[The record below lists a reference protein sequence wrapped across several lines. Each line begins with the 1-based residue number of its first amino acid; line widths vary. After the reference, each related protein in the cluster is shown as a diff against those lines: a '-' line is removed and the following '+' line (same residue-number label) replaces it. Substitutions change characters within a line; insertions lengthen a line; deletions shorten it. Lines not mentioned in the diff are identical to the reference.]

1 MTDNLQYDFNSE
13 FENRNYKSCFARSM
27 AVNSQYKPPKSL
39 DYQQMGSEVKKKS
52 EIFKKEIS
60 DRPSVQN
67 QETQEVKMR
76 KSSRTK
82 LEEARRY
89 SCSNLNTSL
98 YNSIRRSSFC
108 SSRISE
114 IPVENMVNQSK
125 LETLQWQLKEIQKS
139 REMYRAVM
147 KQVVTYLEKAH
158 HSLELLGSR
167 INRRNSVHRSRSEHQ
182 MEVSRISDNSTLLTG
197 VHNQSKTIDEHK
209 LKDLQWK
216 QSKPEEPSPDEIPPD
231 KLAQEAFRL
240 LRTAQSLLN
249 TREPD
254 LVQISTCEPSN
265 DIEFLEQLAKEF
277 PPPEIKAQR
286 ATSFSLSPKLI
297 MPEVETK
304 ISTAFNRKL
313 SLQLSDVRRTTRTV
327 RNVDSA
333 RGSVADSDTELGNDG
348 GIFSNQKSK
357 SEKSNSPANGS
368 ISSVEDESGFSS
380 MNSFQEVG
388 LPIVNSTMTDE
399 VSTKN
404 ALLRS
409 MLHNSSNY
417 SSLNFSLNQQ
427 DSLTETITTE
437 NPIKEERTKTSI
449 DDIRLWQK
457 PAVPKSPSSSS
468 PIGYTTPTSTP
479 QHKRWGSSPVKDTET
494 QSLKVLWV

>member
-1 MTDNLQYDFNSE
+1 MVMNIMFNYPLTR
-13 FENRNYKSCFARSM
+13 NRI
-27 AVNSQYKPPKSL
+27 Q
-39 DYQQMGSEVKKKS
+39 
-52 EIFKKEIS
+52 
-60 DRPSVQN
+60 
-67 QETQEVKMR
+67 
-76 KSSRTK
+76 SSRTK

-182 MEVSRISDNSTLLTG
+182 MEVSRISDNSTLLAG

-304 ISTAFNRKL
+304 ISTAFNR
-313 SLQLSDVRRTTRTV
+313 
-327 RNVDSA
+327 
-333 RGSVADSDTELGNDG
+333 
-348 GIFSNQKSK
+348 
-357 SEKSNSPANGS
+357 
-368 ISSVEDESGFSS
+368 
-380 MNSFQEVG
+380 
-388 LPIVNSTMTDE
+388 
-399 VSTKN
+399 
-404 ALLRS
+404 
-409 MLHNSSNY
+409 
-417 SSLNFSLNQQ
+417 
-427 DSLTETITTE
+427 
-437 NPIKEERTKTSI
+437 
-449 DDIRLWQK
+449 
-457 PAVPKSPSSSS
+457 
-468 PIGYTTPTSTP
+468 
-479 QHKRWGSSPVKDTET
+479 
-494 QSLKVLWV
+494 